1 MEPTEQVEQALDK
14 MDIEYQIVH
23 HPAAHTTE
31 EADNYIEG
39 IVGVRTK
46 TMFLTKKTEC
56 YLLIMDDAKRLDF
69 HQFQELTGAKRP
81 ILSKQLIFYNSQRIW
96 TMNIIF

>member
-1 MEPTEQVEQALDK
+1 
-14 MDIEYQIVH
+14 
-23 HPAAHTTE
+23 
-31 EADNYIEG
+31 
-39 IVGVRTK
+39 
-46 TMFLTKKTEC
+46 
-56 YLLIMDDAKRLDF
+56 MDDAKRLDF